1 MPSQDS
7 EERRINRIER
17 AYQWVFAHLEP
28 SELIKHDQDWPAEK
42 GVLEK
47 SPDTSDCLFLDYYS
61 VEGVRLAL
69 ESYGFLNEIRRKGLG
84 EPQISIHRHEK
95 GYDIIRVHTDKT
107 EPPVVELVAQ
117 TGPLPIQAGKL
128 LPGTEERSFLH
139 IRWLK
144 MQNPLKK
151 VKPDRPLLP
160 GQDFVGLGLG
170 REMMVLL
177 QMVCNRLQLDGI
189 LELPE
194 RLHNAALYFQRF
206 RFLDPEMQGILTA
219 ILRDTQMHSLAE
231 LAWGVEVGALIHKET
246 RKTYRWIAKEQVL
259 PRAGPVQA
267 YLNSSEYRQQARNT
281 MENNHFSLQTGDLA
295 LDEIIAE
302 GVESSSYGDLFPSKV
317 K

>member
-1 MPSQDS
+1 MPIENS
-7 EERRINRIER
+7 EERRIRRIER
-17 AYQWVFAHLEP
+17 AYQLVYAHLEP
-28 SELIKHDQDWPAEK
+28 SELIKHEHSWPEKK

-47 SPDTSDCLFLDYYS
+47 SPDTSDTLFLDYYG

-69 ESYGFLNEIRRKGLG
+69 ESYGFLDEIRRKNLG
-84 EPQISIHRHEK
+84 GPKISIHRHEK
-95 GYDIIRVHTDKT
+95 GYDIVRVHTEKT
-107 EPPVVELVAQ
+107 EFPIVELVAQ
-117 TGPLPIQAGKL
+117 TGPLDAQSAKL
-128 LPGTEERSFLH
+128 VPEAKDHKFLH
-139 IRWLK
+139 VRWLR

-189 LELPE
+189 VELPE

-206 RFLDPEMQGILTA
+206 RFFDPEMQGILTA
-219 ILRDTQMHSLAE
+219 ILRDTQKHSLVE
-231 LAWGVEVGALIHKET
+231 LAWGMEIGALVHKET

-259 PRAGPVQA
+259 PRAGPILL
-267 YLNSSEYRQQARNT
+267 YLNSQEYRDQAKAV
-281 MENNHFSLQTGDLA
+281 MEANHFSLQTGDLA
-295 LDEIIAE
+295 LDQIMAE
-302 GVESSSYGDLFPSKV
+302 GKEASSYGDLFPSKV

>member
-1 MPSQDS
+1 MPIEDS
-7 EERRINRIER
+7 EERRIRRIER
-17 AYQWVFAHLEP
+17 AYQLVFAHLEP
-28 SELIKHDQDWPAEK
+28 SELGKHDETWPEHK

-47 SPDTSDCLFLDYYS
+47 PLEKSDTLFLDYYS
-61 VEGVRLAL
+61 AEGLHLAL
-69 ESYGFLNEIRRKGLG
+69 ESYGFFDEIRRKDLG
-84 EPQISIHRHEK
+84 EPRISVHRHEK
-95 GYDIIRVHTDKT
+95 GYDIVRVHTEKT
-107 EPPVVELVAQ
+107 EFPVVELVAQ
-117 TGPLPIQAGKL
+117 TGPLDTQSAKL
-128 LPGTEERSFLH
+128 VPDAKDRKFLH
-139 IRWLK
+139 VRWLR

-189 LELPE
+189 VELPE

-219 ILRDTQMHSLAE
+219 ILRDTRKHSLTE
-231 LAWGVEVGALIHKET
+231 LAWGMEIGALVHKET

-259 PRAGPVQA
+259 PRVGPILS
-267 YLNSSEYRQQARNT
+267 YLNSQEYRDQAKAV
-281 MENNHFSLQTGDLA
+281 MEANHFSLQTGDLA
-295 LDEIIAE
+295 LDQIIAE
-302 GVESSSYGDLFPSKV
+302 GKQPASYGDLFPSKG

>member
-1 MPSQDS
+1 MPGEDQ
-7 EERRINRIER
+7 EERRIKRIER
-17 AYQWVFAHLEP
+17 AYQRVFDHLQP
-28 SELIKHDQDWPAEK
+28 RELEKHDETWPQQK
-42 GVLEK
+42 GVIERER
-47 SPDTSDCLFLDYYS
+47 DTSDCLFLDYYS

-69 ESYGFLNEIRRKGLG
+69 ESYGFLDEIRRKGLG

-95 GYDIIRVHTDKT
+95 GYDIVRVNT
-107 EPPVVELVAQ
+107 EEASHPIVELVAQ
-117 TGPLPIQAGKL
+117 LGPLPEHAGKL
-128 LPGTEERSFLH
+128 VPDAAGRQFLH
-139 IRWLK
+139 IRWLR

-189 LELPE
+189 VELPE
-194 RLHNAALYFQRF
+194 RMHNAALYFQRF

-219 ILRDTQMHSLAE
+219 ILRDTQKHSLTE
-231 LAWGVEVGALIHKET
+231 LAWGMEIGALVHKET

-259 PRAGPVQA
+259 PRAGPVRSYFNSKD
-267 YLNSSEYRQQARNT
+267 YLDRARNV

-295 LDEIIAE
+295 LDQIIAE
-302 GVESSSYGDLFPSKV
+302 GKQSSSYGDLFPSKV